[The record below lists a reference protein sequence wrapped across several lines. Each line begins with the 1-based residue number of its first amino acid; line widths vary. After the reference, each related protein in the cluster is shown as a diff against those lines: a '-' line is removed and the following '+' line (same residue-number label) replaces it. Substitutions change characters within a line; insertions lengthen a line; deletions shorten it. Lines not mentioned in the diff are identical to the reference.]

1 MQHTTRNIALLLVLL
16 SSCSVLKNKNLMKT
30 DSLSRRE
37 AIAIEHTSAV
47 SSSYQQHVLLLTDS
61 SATGF
66 LTEIIPEGEFH
77 LSREGGFTGKASLVR
92 IRGSSKSYSALK
104 DSGSISSKS
113 FLNKE
118 TESKEKSTA
127 RGSSTLKAK
136 EFKSNRLSLL
146 WYWIAF
152 VILAGAGIV
161 YFRRSCL

>member
-1 MQHTTRNIALLLVLL
+1 MLLLVLL
-16 SSCSVLKNKNLMKT
+16 SSCSVLKNKNLVRT

-37 AIAIEHTSAV
+37 AATKERTSAV
-47 SSSYQQHVLLLTDS
+47 SSSNQQHVLLFTDS
-61 SATGF
+61 SGTDF

-77 LSREGGFTGKASLVR
+77 FSREGGFSGKASLVR
-92 IRGSSKSYSALK
+92 IRGHSKSYSALK

-113 FLNKE
+113 LLNKE

-136 EFKSNRLSLL
+136 EIKRKPPGSL

-152 VILAGAGIV
+152 VILVGAGIV
-161 YFRRSCL
+161 YFRRSFKRT